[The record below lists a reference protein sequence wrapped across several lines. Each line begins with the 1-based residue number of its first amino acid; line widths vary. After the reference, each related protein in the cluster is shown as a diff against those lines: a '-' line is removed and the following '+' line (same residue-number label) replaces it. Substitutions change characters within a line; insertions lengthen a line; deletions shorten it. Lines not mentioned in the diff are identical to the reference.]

1 MKKIKFYFLSV
12 TILLSVV
19 LLAITGCA
27 PQVELTSSW
36 TNKQAQ
42 AKPSPK
48 IVVMV
53 MGSSLTNRQLVEQ
66 HIVAKLAE
74 LNHNA
79 VSALEI
85 FPPDIQ
91 KYDSTNMV
99 TILRKN
105 NADMLLINAV
115 VNISEQEKYVPG
127 TTEQVPVGTYAT
139 PYNPYY
145 SENYYYHGGYNNYYG
160 YYNSYSY
167 QTMYETRTTPG
178 YTYVDVEVI
187 IESKLYDVHKPELLW
202 FGQSKSIT
210 LDPST
215 ELFKQFAKSV
225 VDDINK
231 NQLLVK

>member
-1 MKKIKFYFLSV
+1 MTKIRFPFLSV

-19 LLAITGCA
+19 LLAISSCA

-36 TNKQAQ
+36 TNKQAK
-42 AKPSPK
+42 AKASPK

-53 MGSSLTNRQLVEQ
+53 LGSSLTNRQLVEQ

-74 LNHNA
+74 LGHNA

-91 KYDSTNMV
+91 KYDSTNMGA
-99 TILRKN
+99 ILRKN
-105 NADMLLINAV
+105 NADMLLMNGV
-115 VNISEQEKYVPG
+115 VNITETEKYVPG

-145 SENYYYHGGYNNYYG
+145 SENYYYYGGYNNYYG

-202 FGQSKSIT
+202 FGQSKSYT
-210 LDPST
+210 MDPST

-231 NQLLVK
+231 NNLLVK